1 MRLRTLTIWHKFKK
15 LWLTLLGWLVLSVL
29 MIAVLAWSVVDQNG
43 GLGRIQP
50 AYQTEIKGEDAER
63 LEIQASGVRLEI
75 AGSVDANKVRA
86 YLYGP
91 GYAGQEVRLYQ
102 RGDTIYAHLAQDP
115 PIAGNF
121 GYDGVEELTMRVIVP
136 KRSYEAI
143 AVEAERAQVRLTN
156 LRSDFLTLDLTDGS
170 AQLDRLDLKQA
181 QAVSGSAQIAI
192 KDVSIND
199 LTLTNQSGDT
209 TVSRSQLRHWHYDG
223 GSGDLLVEQKNVKGV
238 WQLETASGDIHVQTT
253 RTPYDLLCQL
263 ESIRGSVAVEY
274 EKYGWDEL
282 LAERLEEKN
291 VQGCIGEGRQM
302 LLVKTD
308 KGNITV
314 GKP

>member
-15 LWLTLLGWLVLSVL
+15 LWLTLLGWLVISVL
-29 MIAVLAWSVVDQNG
+29 MTAVLAWSVMDQNG

-50 AYQTEIKGEDAER
+50 AYQITHKGEDVQKLSIA
-63 LEIQASGVRLEI
+63 ASGVRLEI
-75 AGSVDANKVRA
+75 AGSVDSSKVKA

-102 RGDTIYAHLAQDP
+102 RGDTVYVHLAQDP
-115 PIAGNF
+115 PTAGDH
-121 GYDGVEELTMRVIVP
+121 GYDGVEDLTLRVIVP
-136 KRSYEAI
+136 KRSYAAI
-143 AVEAERAQVRLTN
+143 TVAAERAQVRLTN
-156 LRSDFLTLDLTDGS
+156 LRSDFLTFKITDGS
-170 AQLDRLDLKQA
+170 AQLDKLDLKQA
-181 QAVSGSAQIAI
+181 KAISQSAQVAL

-199 LTLTNQSGDT
+199 LTLVNENGDT

-238 WQLETASGDIHVQTT
+238 WQLETTSGDIRVRTI

-263 ESIRGSVAVEY
+263 ESVRGSIAVDY
-274 EKYGWDEL
+274 EKYGWEEL